1 VKLRP
6 PHRLFFAAQPD
17 AEARTQA
24 LALIGALQARLGLGG
39 RPTAAGHQHVTLHW
53 LADHESFPSEL
64 VATACAAGAAV
75 EQAPFDVVLD
85 HVGSIGDAGYP
96 GPVVL
101 SGGDGLR
108 SLRELQRAL
117 GRELKAAGMGAYVR
131 RSFKP
136 HMTLLYPRPDAHV
149 PAHAV
154 LPLRWTLRELVLIDS
169 VAHDRVTEYRV
180 LGRWPLRSRQLDL
193 LDG

>member
-1 VKLRP
+1 MMPRA

-17 AEARTQA
+17 AAACTQA
-24 LALIGALQARLGLGG
+24 LTLIGALQARLGLGG
-39 RPTAAGHQHVTLHW
+39 RPTAAGHHHVTLHW
-53 LADHESFPSEL
+53 LADHESLPSEL
-64 VATACAAGAAV
+64 VAAACAAGAAV
-75 EQAPFDVVLD
+75 EQAPFDVVFDRL
-85 HVGSIGDAGYP
+85 GSIGDAVRP
-96 GPVVL
+96 GPVAL

-108 SLRELQRAL
+108 LLRELQRVL
-117 GRELKAAGMGAYVR
+117 GRELESAGMGAYVR

-149 PAHAV
+149 QAHAV
-154 LPLRWTLRELVLIDS
+154 VPLRWTLRELVLIDS
-169 VAHDRVTEYRV
+169 VAHDRITKYRI